1 MDNIAFNI
9 DDIKVA
15 SALFAKFMEM
25 RTQIKL
31 GMLES
36 EDAADYYNCKYRL
49 LTNTQ
54 QKIID
59 VMMDSINNE
68 VE

>member
-1 MDNIAFNI
+1 MDNTAYSV
-9 DDIKVA
+9 DDIKDA

-36 EDAADYYNCKYRL
+36 EDAADYYDCKYRL
-49 LTNTQ
+49 LSKEQ

-59 VMMDSINNE
+59 VMMDSINNNLE
-68 VE
+68 